1 MPVVRPVTLI
11 AIVTLTMGLALAV
24 RGEHNQRMRLQ
35 HLKAVPLPKLRRIRL
50 YRLRRTP
57 QRHTPTTFGL
67 VRTNCGRNCARTGPG
82 RVCQSGPTALLTEDI
97 LVQRGL

>member
-50 YRLRRTP
+50 YRLCRTP
-57 QRHTPTTFGL
+57 RRHTPTTFGL
-67 VRTNCGRNCARTGPG
+67 VHVGRWHLPAED
-82 RVCQSGPTALLTEDI
+82 LL
-97 LVQRGL
+97 VPRGL